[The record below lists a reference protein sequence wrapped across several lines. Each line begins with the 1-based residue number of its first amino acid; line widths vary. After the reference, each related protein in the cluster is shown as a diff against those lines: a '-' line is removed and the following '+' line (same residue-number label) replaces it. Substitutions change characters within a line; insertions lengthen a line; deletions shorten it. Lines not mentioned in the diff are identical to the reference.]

1 MRRREFIAVLGG
13 AAAWPIAARAQVPAQ
28 PRLVGVLMGFSE
40 NDPAAQ
46 SLVAAFRDAFAKLG
60 WIEGG
65 NLRLEIRWG
74 NGSEAGIATFAKELV
89 NLRPDVILG
98 QTTAV
103 VTALAQET
111 RDMPIVFTFV
121 TDPISSHFVA
131 SFAHPGGNITGFT
144 ANDPAVGGKWLELLK
159 EIAPR
164 TAHVGVLF
172 TAATAPQT
180 EFFMPSIQAAAS
192 SLGVEMS
199 AIAVQA
205 KDAIESVIA
214 AQAHN
219 PGGALIVMPDPF
231 NRTNRDQI
239 IALAARYGIPAIY
252 DDRPYAESGGLMTYG
267 ADRSEQLREAAAYVD
282 RILKGGKPMDLP
294 VQNPTKFELIINLKA
309 AKALGVDMPPT
320 LLARADEVI
329 E

>member
-1 MRRREFIAVLGG
+1 MRRREFIAALGG
-13 AAAWPIAARAQVPAQ
+13 AAAWPFAARAQQSARA
-28 PRLVGVLMGFSE
+28 RLVGLLMGFSE
-40 NDPAAQ
+40 SDPAAQ
-46 SLVAAFRDAFAKLG
+46 SLVSTFRSPFAKLG

-74 NGSEAGIATFAKELV
+74 NGSEARIATLAKELV
-89 NLRPDVILG
+89 NLRPDAILG

-103 VTALAQET
+103 VTALARET
-111 RDMPIVFTFV
+111 RDIPIVFTFV

-131 SFAHPGGNITGFT
+131 NFAHPGGNITGFT
-144 ANDPAVGGKWLELLK
+144 ANDPALGGKWVELLK
-159 EIAPR
+159 EIVPR

-172 TAATAPQT
+172 TATTAPQT
-180 EFFMPSIQAAAS
+180 QFFMPSIQAAAS

-199 AIAVQA
+199 ATAVQA
-205 KDAIESVIA
+205 KDAIEGVIA
-214 AQAHN
+214 AHARS

-231 NRTNRDQI
+231 NRTNRDLI
-239 IALAARYGIPAIY
+239 IALAARYGLPAIY
-252 DDRPYAESGGLMTYG
+252 DDRPYADSGGLMTYG

-309 AKALGVDMPPT
+309 AKALNIAVPQSM
-320 LLARADEVI
+320 LSRADGVI

>member
-1 MRRREFIAVLGG
+1 M
-13 AAAWPIAARAQVPAQ
+13 
-28 PRLVGVLMGFSE
+28 
-40 NDPAAQ
+40 
-46 SLVAAFRDAFAKLG
+46 
-60 WIEGG
+60 
-65 NLRLEIRWG
+65 
-74 NGSEAGIATFAKELV
+74 V
-89 NLRPDVILG
+89 NLRPDAILG

-103 VTALAQET
+103 VTALARET
-111 RDMPIVFTFV
+111 WDIPIVFTFV

-144 ANDPAVGGKWLELLK
+144 ANDPELGGKWVELLK

-164 TAHVGVLF
+164 TAHAAVLF

-180 EFFMPSIQAAAS
+180 QFFMPSIQAAAS

-199 AIAVQA
+199 AAAVDA
-205 KDAIESVIA
+205 KDAIEGVIA
-214 AQAHN
+214 AQARN

-231 NRTNRDQI
+231 NRTNRDLI
-239 IALAARYGIPAIY
+239 IALAARHGIPAIY

-294 VQNPTKFELIINLKA
+294 VQNPTKFEPIINLKA
-309 AKALGVDMPPT
+309 AKALSIAVPQSM
-320 LLARADEVI
+320 LSRADEVI